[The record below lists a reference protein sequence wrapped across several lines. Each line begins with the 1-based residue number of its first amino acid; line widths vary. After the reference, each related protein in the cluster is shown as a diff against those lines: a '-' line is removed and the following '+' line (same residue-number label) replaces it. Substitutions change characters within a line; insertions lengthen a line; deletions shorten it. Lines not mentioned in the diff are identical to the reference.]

1 MGDGSGPAAFQ
12 PMRILHVLRAPQGGL
27 FRHVC
32 DLTEGQRLAGHKVG
46 VICGD
51 VPNDPVSRVRLR
63 ELAAQCELGVHI
75 IPMNRMPGLGDATN
89 MLRMTA
95 RARLVGADVIH
106 GHGAKG
112 GVYARMLPRFAG
124 GVRVYTPH
132 GGTLHFNRATLQ
144 GLAFFV
150 IERLMRARTD
160 GFIFESD
167 FGLRTFIEKVG
178 EPDPVSTV
186 IHNGVGENEFTAV
199 APESD
204 AADFV
209 FIGELRELKGVG
221 TLIDAATLAGRE
233 MRLRIVGA
241 GAERATFEEMAS
253 HVPANVHIEFMGAM
267 PARDAF
273 ALGRVVVMPSHHE
286 SLPYI
291 ALEAIAAGKPL
302 IATRVGGMAEIFGA
316 DAEALIAPAN
326 PAALATALCRMIDH
340 RGDMAAQAVRLKTRV
355 RAEFS
360 AQRMVEG
367 VTGFY
372 RALLDMKAGKHA
384 IGHPVAPEARF
395 HEGVPS

>member
-1 MGDGSGPAAFQ
+1 
-12 PMRILHVLRAPQGGL
+12 
-27 FRHVC
+27 
-32 DLTEGQRLAGHKVG
+32 
-46 VICGD
+46 
-51 VPNDPVSRVRLR
+51 
-63 ELAAQCELGVHI
+63 
-75 IPMNRMPGLGDATN
+75 MPGLGALAN

-144 GLAFFV
+144 GLAFFAV
-150 IERLMRARTD
+150 ERLMRARTD

-178 EPDPVSTV
+178 EPDPISTV
-186 IHNGVGENEFTAV
+186 IHNGVDESEFAAV

-221 TLIDAATLAGRE
+221 TLIDAAALAGRP

-241 GAERATFEEMAS
+241 GADRATFKEMAS
-253 HVPANVHIEFMGAM
+253 HVPANVRIEFMGAM

-286 SLPYI
+286 SLPYV

-302 IATRVGGMAEIFGA
+302 IATRVGGMAEIFGV

-326 PAALATALCRMIDH
+326 PAALATALCHMIDH
-340 RGDMAAQAVRLKTRV
+340 RGDMAAQAVRLKARV

-360 AQRMVEG
+360 TQRMVEG

-372 RALLDMKAGKHA
+372 RALLDMKAAKHA
-384 IGHPVAPEARF
+384 VGHPVAPAARF
-395 HEGVPS
+395 HEGAPS